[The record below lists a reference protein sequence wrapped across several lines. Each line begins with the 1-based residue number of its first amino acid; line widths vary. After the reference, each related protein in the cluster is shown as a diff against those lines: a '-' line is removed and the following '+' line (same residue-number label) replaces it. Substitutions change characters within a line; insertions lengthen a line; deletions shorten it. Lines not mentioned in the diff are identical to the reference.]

1 MDLVSEHMLGSK
13 IGSLTIMQR
22 FLLLEKKNIRAHK
35 TRLGAHRRLA
45 LLPVS
50 GSGCTCGAI
59 PGASATALFVSTL
72 SHTANPRT
80 RLWL

>member
-1 MDLVSEHMLGSK
+1 MDLVSEHLLGSEF
-13 IGSLTIMQR
+13 GSLTVMQR

-35 TRLGAHRRLA
+35 TRLGAHRRHVLRPA
-45 LLPVS
+45 S

-72 SHTANPRT
+72 SHTANPQT